1 MFLTC
6 HESRKPTK
14 TNINSAYTYFVV
26 RSIVFWGG
34 GGGGGGGGGVMDIF
48 VRKLFFGCGAFLQD
62 HRRLGGESASQH
74 PPRNREIVSFRSC
87 VRARGVCDVI
97 SERKSPPCRL
107 YLLSL
112 AVGARIFYLLEIFYL

>member
-1 MFLTC
+1 MSSEKNQNMNHT
-6 HESRKPTK
+6 HM
-14 TNINSAYTYFVV
+14 NHTYISEV
-26 RSIVFWGG
+26 GG
-34 GGGGGGGGGVMDIF
+34 
-48 VRKLFFGCGAFLQD
+48 RECEPA
-62 HRRLGGESASQH
+62 